1 MSKERNL
8 VSLEKEIIAKML
20 SIKNG
25 KTTIASSGIGK
36 LINAMKP
43 LDEALH
49 AKLMTRYKDLIEEIK
64 K

>member
-25 KTTIASSGIGK
+25 KTTLASSGIGK
-36 LINAMKP
+36 FTK
-43 LDEALH
+43 
-49 AKLMTRYKDLIEEIK
+49 
-64 K
+64 